1 MGFESERGSSPAADE
16 VRAALERVLGSPGF
30 SSKRRGDLLRYLVER
45 TLAGDSQALSE
56 YSIALDVFGKPES
69 FDPRRESTV
78 RAEMSRVRKALAE
91 YYENGGSGDSM
102 RLEFPAGGYAPAFVR
117 TKELSETPKRRSKR
131 WAWLA
136 AALLIPL
143 AAVTIW
149 RWERGTTTVE
159 SVVVLPFINLTGDSG
174 NDYLADGLAEGLT
187 DALARVGSLR
197 VVARTSA
204 FQFKGTHA
212 DIREIGRKVHA
223 DAAIEGSVRKDG
235 GQLQVTVQLNRT
247 TDGYHMLSQ
256 VFRGSAGEEGRIQ
269 HEMVLPVLA
278 TLRPRVMPPIG
289 RAPDPEAFDLV
300 LKAKALRGYGM
311 QDKFDQAVGLLNQA
325 IQKDPQ
331 YSEAYSEL
339 ASTYAAAATNSFVDP
354 LGAANEAIAAA
365 ARAIQLDPA
374 AATAYAAEGYAH
386 AMVLNDWKQGE
397 QELRNALRLLPQD
410 AAIHQHLGLV
420 LLVQGRFPQALAE
433 ARTAAQLDPLVPA
446 TGTSVGMVYFMQR
459 QYRQALAEWRN
470 LAALHPDAPAFHTLI
485 GMALEAEGDYSAAE
499 QEYKAL
505 AAQFPLTWK
514 LRMMHLLAVC
524 GKKEEAVRLAAQVE
538 KTEPAADP
546 LDFAATYG
554 ALGERDRGFQWLR
567 QACEKRR
574 SCWMLKVHPFLD
586 PLRADARYPE
596 LLKRSGLA
604 Q

>member
-1 MGFESERGSSPAADE
+1 
-16 VRAALERVLGSPGF
+16 
-30 SSKRRGDLLRYLVER
+30 
-45 TLAGDSQALSE
+45 
-56 YSIALDVFGKPES
+56 
-69 FDPRRESTV
+69 
-78 RAEMSRVRKALAE
+78 
-91 YYENGGSGDSM
+91 
-102 RLEFPAGGYAPAFVR
+102 
-117 TKELSETPKRRSKR
+117 
-131 WAWLA
+131 
-136 AALLIPL
+136 
-143 AAVTIW
+143 
-149 RWERGTTTVE
+149 
-159 SVVVLPFINLTGDSG
+159 
-174 NDYLADGLAEGLT
+174 
-187 DALARVGSLR
+187 
-197 VVARTSA
+197 
-204 FQFKGTHA
+204 
-212 DIREIGRKVHA
+212 
-223 DAAIEGSVRKDG
+223 
-235 GQLQVTVQLNRT
+235 
-247 TDGYHMLSQ
+247 
-256 VFRGSAGEEGRIQ
+256 
-269 HEMVLPVLA
+269 
-278 TLRPRVMPPIG
+278 
-289 RAPDPEAFDLV
+289 
-300 LKAKALRGYGM
+300 M

-365 ARAIQLDPA
+365 ARAIQFDPA

>member
-1 MGFESERGSSPAADE
+1 MGIEGERGNSPAADE
-16 VRAALERVLGSPGF
+16 VREALERVLASPGF
-30 SSKRRGDLLRYLVER
+30 ASKRRGDLLRYLVER
-45 TLAGDSQALSE
+45 TLEGDSQALSE
-56 YSIALDVFGKPES
+56 YSIALDVFGKPKS

-91 YYENGGSGDSM
+91 YYENGSRDTT
-102 RLEFPAGGYAPAFVR
+102 RFEFPTGGYAPAFIR
-117 TKELSETPKRRSKR
+117 AEESSERPKPGLRRR
-131 WAWLA
+131 AWLA

-143 AAVTIW
+143 AAAAFW

-159 SVVVLPFINLTGDSG
+159 SVVVLPFINLTGDAA
-174 NDYLADGLAEGLT
+174 NDYLGDGLAEGLT

-204 FQFKGTHA
+204 FQFKGTQA
-212 DIREIGRKVHA
+212 DVREIGRRVHA

-235 GQLQVTVQLNRT
+235 GQLLVTVQMNRT
-247 TDGYHMLSQ
+247 TDGFLMLSQ
-256 VFRGSAGEEGRIQ
+256 VFEGGPGEEGRIQ

-278 TLRPRVMPPIG
+278 TLRPGVPPPAG

-300 LKAKALRGYGM
+300 LKAKALRGYGTE
-311 QDKFDQAVGLLNQA
+311 DKFDQAVGLLNQA
-325 IQKDPQ
+325 IQKDPA
-331 YSEAYSEL
+331 YSEAYAEL

-365 ARAIQLDPA
+365 ARAIQFDPA

-420 LLVQGRFPQALAE
+420 LLVQGRFQQALAE

-524 GKKEEAVRLAAQVE
+524 GKKEEAVQLAAQVE

-554 ALGERDRGFQWLR
+554 ALGERDRGFQWLQ

-596 LLKRSGLA
+596 LLRRAGLA